1 MAEGYKTMIQLKRE
15 GEARQKAK
23 YKIDSKE
30 RLKKIA
36 AKKIQTT
43 MIGALDSIEQHLG
56 FLWDEDEDGKV
67 NSALQDAY
75 DLVRQEIL
83 DRGND
88 QIRNLNTELDQYDIE
103 WLRYNL
109 KLKVQPRNK

>member
-1 MAEGYKTMIQLKRE
+1 MDVHNTLMQKKNEAK
-15 GEARQKAK
+15 ARQQAK
-23 YKIDSKE
+23 YKAESKE

-43 MIGALDSIEQHLG
+43 MIGALDSIEKHLG
-56 FLWDEDEDGKV
+56 FLWEEDIDGKADG
-67 NSALQDAY
+67 ALRELY
-75 DLVRQEIL
+75 ETVRQEIL

-88 QIRNLNTELDQYDIE
+88 QIRKLNVEIDQYEIE

-109 KLKVQPRNK
+109 KLNVKRS

>member
-1 MAEGYKTMIQLKRE
+1 MDGHKILVQRKHET
-15 GEARQKAK
+15 EARQKAK
-23 YKIDSKE
+23 YKAESRE

-43 MIGALDSIEQHLG
+43 MIGALDSIEKH
-56 FLWDEDEDGKV
+56 FETFWNDDELLKEK
-67 NSALQDAY
+67 Y
-75 DLVRQEIL
+75 EIIRQEIL

-88 QIRNLNTELDQYDIE
+88 QIRKLNTEIDQYEVE

-109 KLKVQPRNK
+109 KLNVRGVNRT